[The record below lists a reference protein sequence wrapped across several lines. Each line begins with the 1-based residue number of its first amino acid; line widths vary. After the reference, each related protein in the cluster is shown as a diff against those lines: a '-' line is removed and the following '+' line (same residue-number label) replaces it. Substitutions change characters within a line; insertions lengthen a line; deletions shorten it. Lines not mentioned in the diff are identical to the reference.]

1 MIEKLEAILSLVP
14 NAKVVVSANTIIWH
28 SPSEPAVTDEQIEQE
43 IVRLQ
48 SEKIRNEYKE
58 KRAKEYPAFE
68 DYLDGIVK
76 GDQAQIQAYID
87 ACLAIKAKYPKP
99 E

>member
-28 SPSEPAVTDEQIEQE
+28 SPSEPAVTDEQIENE

-48 SEKIRNEYKE
+48 EEKEKNKYKE
-58 KRAKEYPAFE
+58 LRAKEYPPFE

-76 GDQAQIQAYID
+76 GDAEQVQAYID
-87 ACLAIKAKYPKP
+87 ACLAVKVKYPKP